1 MEELPPIRGKIELDI
16 GHWKQ
21 GIDSVKAD
29 ATQAAASVE
38 RVEKSVDA
46 ATGATRRHV
55 AVAIDRAADQVLAG
69 EPGEPLEIVEGTP
82 GAKQSYI
89 DLRDAAESLQGA
101 IARFLHVI
109 NSRRADQAGDL

>member
-1 MEELPPIRGKIELDI
+1 
-16 GHWKQ
+16 Q
-21 GIDSVKAD
+21 
-29 ATQAAASVE
+29 E
-38 RVEKSVDA
+38 RVQLGGEDLLA
-46 ATGATRRHV
+46 AGLTLEDLGEV
-55 AVAIDRAADQVLAG
+55 GDQGSELGEGGRELIPLEAG
-69 EPGEPLEIVEGTP
+69 EPGEPLEIVEVTP